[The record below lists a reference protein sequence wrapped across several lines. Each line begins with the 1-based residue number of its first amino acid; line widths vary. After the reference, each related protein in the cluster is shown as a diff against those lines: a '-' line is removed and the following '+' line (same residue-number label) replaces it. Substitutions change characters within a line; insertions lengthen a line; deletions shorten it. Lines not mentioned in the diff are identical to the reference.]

1 MLQSKASAKLNVVV
15 QLNDGT
21 RRKGITDA
29 FNPKKSTLLIKEID
43 VGGNVVEIHDVDM
56 HNVHAIFFVRDL
68 AIMRTSRHTNRD
80 APVSPPAAAKNG
92 KRVRVTFVWGE
103 VMDGVSPD
111 VDKKTPW
118 FFLFPM
124 GPLNRAYNIHQVY
137 ISRKAAARI
146 EPV

>member
-1 MLQSKASAKLNVVV
+1 MLQSKTSTKQNVVV

-21 RRKGITDA
+21 RRKGVTDA
-29 FNPKKSTLLIKEID
+29 FNPKKTTLLIKEVD

-56 HNVHAIFFVRDL
+56 HSVHAIFFVHDL

-80 APVSPPAAAKNG
+80 APVSPPDVGKNG

-111 VDKKTPW
+111 VGAKPPW
-118 FFLFPM
+118 FFLYPM

-146 EPV
+146 ESV